1 MFVRDF
7 LQPERAVPWVPEEN
21 RGVINEAMPT
31 HWPLGT
37 LLHSGLSCLGQN
49 GLYFY
54 FTLTQE

>member
-7 LQPERAVPWVPEEN
+7 LQRERAVPWVPEEN
-21 RGVINEAMPT
+21 RDVINEAKPT

-54 FTLTQE
+54 FTLT